1 MSCHIKFR
9 SIKPKTGFG
18 KFIVRCEHD
27 QKNIG
32 FKYNVDDDMK
42 GVAEFETNVI
52 ESLGS
57 VVNFDIGKS
66 VKEIGIVTKW
76 NNNHFVE
83 LDLTYTLT
91 EDTFDGTM
99 AVKTS
104 IKRWGTPTTFG
115 LKYNIAARPSASV
128 SYERDG
134 IKKEILVEVVFGN
147 NKPVPTIYIT
157 TPFDGYENLILGGD
171 FSGRDNRYIADF
183 YVQRN
188 GEKII
193 VFTNK
198 VTLKPD
204 LTTFELISTLL
215 TPVENWKSLQ
225 GPML

>member
-83 LDLTYTLT
+83 LDLTYTMT

-134 IKKEILVEVVFGN
+134 IKKEILTGEQVCEIPLR
-147 NKPVPTIYIT
+147 KLRSDQEQT
-157 TPFDGYENLILGGD
+157 
-171 FSGRDNRYIADF
+171 SQ
-183 YVQRN
+183 VQEYQAEAR
-188 GEKII
+188 
-193 VFTNK
+193 
-198 VTLKPD
+198 
-204 LTTFELISTLL
+204 TFR
-215 TPVENWKSLQ
+215 W
-225 GPML
+225 